1 MEIILHGLFLIFVLN
16 IPIFIFWNKTKDKV
30 SKPLSVVHK
39 IIATLDNAALISL
52 LAVGLWKENHYFI
65 ILVPCVLL
73 ILYPISWGLNTELS
87 DEDRAALLIEKPRG
101 LLTTKGKSTVVH
113 FFYFIPYYLIAAWK
127 KPYNQ

>member
-52 LAVGLWKENHYFI
+52 LAVGFWKENHYFI

-87 DEDRAALLIEKPRG
+87 DEDRAALLSG